1 MGFVMRKS
9 YPLRYPEHVSRGL
22 QHVFEGGENPM
33 AAKLLKIHVAEQV
46 RFPVSDVSPQVLR
59 KIQDRLVFTN
69 PEYEQRHLRGEWIG
83 GIPAQIH
90 CVRKV
95 GSTYVVPRG
104 FLDQLL
110 DLCRKFQQPYKIFD
124 NRRVLDPV
132 PMEFHGQLKEY
143 QLQAAEEIL
152 ERDAATLRGGYKSGK
167 TVIALYVIA
176 QRMQPTLVL
185 IPRMDLLEGWLT
197 KIVNFLQI
205 PLEEVGLFV
214 QGVHKIGERI
224 TVAHTAEMMKVW
236 RKVKD
241 RIGFVVLDECQR
253 SPAKVLTQLIPNF
266 DSRYLLGL
274 CNATQR
280 YDQLSRFIYLY
291 MGDVVYSINEQDAR
305 EGRGIIRAQ
314 VVARATS
321 FDYPYQSRDD
331 YAPMLEAL
339 MADKG
344 RTRLIADDIEAELQ
358 SAEGPL
364 VVVSGGATQNAALQ
378 SELSERGIQAVI
390 PECRCSEDAQEDEES
405 VPADEDPVSTGVD
418 NFPQGPAVVLM
429 SADDLLRC
437 YRHVSTGVLFLAVP
451 LFFKKNVTQAIRG
464 LIAHA
469 GSNNGSGAAASSN
482 GRRVKIYDYVD
493 HKIGLFENYFRM
505 RSYNYGVHPD
515 VLLNNN

>member
-1 MGFVMRKS
+1 MRKND
-9 YPLRYPEHVSRGL
+9 PLRFSDHGYRGL
-22 QHVFEGGENPM
+22 PYLFESGEPQM
-33 AAKLLKIHVAEQV
+33 AAKLLKIHVAEHI
-46 RFPVSDVSPQVLR
+46 RIPAGDVSPQVMR

-83 GIPAQIH
+83 GIPAQIN
-90 CVRKV
+90 CIRKM
-95 GSTYVVPRG
+95 GSTYVLPRG
-104 FLDQLL
+104 FLDQLV
-110 DLCRKFQQPYKIFD
+110 DLCRKFQQPYKIID

-132 PMEFHGQLKEY
+132 SMEFHGQLKEY

-152 ERDAATLRGGYKSGK
+152 ERDAATLLGGYKSGK

-176 QRMQPTLVL
+176 QRKQPTLVL

-214 QGVHKIGERI
+214 QGLHKLGERI

-236 RKVKD
+236 KKVKE
-241 RIGFVVLDECQR
+241 RVGFVVLDECQR

-280 YDQLSRFIYLY
+280 YDQLSRFIYLH
-291 MGDVVYSINEQDAR
+291 MGDVVYSINEHDAR
-305 EGRGIIRAQ
+305 EGRGIIRAH
-314 VVARATS
+314 VVARPTE
-321 FDYPYQSRDD
+321 FDYPYRGRDD
-331 YAPMLEAL
+331 YAAMLQAL
-339 MADKG
+339 MTDDE
-344 RTRLIADDIEAELQ
+344 RTRMIADDVATELED
-358 SAEGPL
+358 ADRPL
-364 VVVSGGATQNAALQ
+364 VVVSGGAVHNAVLQ
-378 SELSERGIQAVI
+378 AELNRRGIRVHI
-390 PECRCSEDAQEDEES
+390 PDCRWEEGPEGDLDNEDEPGEGTCHCLDDF
-405 VPADEDPVSTGVD
+405 PEGPV
-418 NFPQGPAVVLM
+418 AVLM
-429 SADDLLRC
+429 SAEDFLRC
-437 YRHVSTGVLFLAVP
+437 YRHLRTDVLFLAVP
-451 LFFKKNVTQAIRG
+451 LFFKKAVTHAIRG
-464 LIAHA
+464 VLMSGSSNGGNGA
-469 GSNNGSGAAASSN
+469 GASLN

>member
-1 MGFVMRKS
+1 MRKIHS
-9 YPLRYPEHVSRGL
+9 FRYVDQGYRGY
-22 QHVFEGGENPM
+22 HNVHEGGDSPV
-33 AAKLLKIHVAEQV
+33 AAKLLKIHVAEQI
-46 RFPVSDVSPQVLR
+46 RFPVGDVSPQVIR

-90 CVRKV
+90 CLRKM
-95 GSTYVVPRG
+95 GSSYVAPRG

-124 NRRVLDPV
+124 NRRLLDSV

-152 ERDAATLRGGYKSGK
+152 ERDAATLLGGYKSGK

-176 QRMQPTLVL
+176 QRKQPTLVL

-205 PLEEVGLFV
+205 PLEEIGLFV
-214 QGVHKIGERI
+214 QGLHKMGNRI

-236 RKVKD
+236 RRVKNHV
-241 RIGFVVLDECQR
+241 GFVVLDECQR

-280 YDQLSRFIYLY
+280 YALLSRFVYLY
-291 MGDVVYSINEQDAR
+291 LGDVVYTINEQDAR
-305 EGRGIIRAQ
+305 EGRGILRAQ
-314 VVARATS
+314 VVARATG
-321 FDYPYQSRDD
+321 FDYPYQTRED
-331 YAPMLEAL
+331 YDPMLQAL
-339 MADKG
+339 INDEE
-344 RTRLIADDIEAELQ
+344 RTRIIANDIEVELEA
-358 SAEGPL
+358 AEGPL
-364 VVVSGGATQNAALQ
+364 VVVSGGDDHNAVLQAALRQ
-378 SELSERGIQAVI
+378 RGIEAVI
-390 PECRCSEDAQEDEES
+390 PECQWEDEAEGDS
-405 VPADEDPVSTGVD
+405 DEEGEANGDKVCACLNG
-418 NFPQGPAVVLM
+418 FPQGPAVVLM
-429 SADDLLRC
+429 KAEDLLRC
-437 YRHVSTGVLFLAVP
+437 YRHVTMEALFLAVP
-451 LFFKKNVTQAIRG
+451 LFFKKNVTQALRA
-464 LIAHA
+464 LLMQ
-469 GSNNGSGAAASSN
+469 SGANAGDGSAVESN

-493 HKIGLFENYFRM
+493 KKIGLFENYFRM

-515 VLLNNN
+515 VLLSGN

>member
-1 MGFVMRKS
+1 MRKIHTF
-9 YPLRYPEHVSRGL
+9 RYLDQGYRGY
-22 QHVFEGGENPM
+22 QDFHQGAESPM
-33 AAKLLKIHVAEQV
+33 AAKLLKIYVAEQV
-46 RFPVSDVSPQVLR
+46 RFPVSDVSPQVMR
-59 KIQDRLVFTN
+59 RIQDRLVFTN

-83 GIPAQIH
+83 GIPPQIH
-90 CVRKV
+90 CLKKL
-95 GSTYVVPRG
+95 GSSYVVPRG

-124 NRRVLDPV
+124 NRRLLASV

-152 ERDAATLRGGYKSGK
+152 ERDAATLLGGYKSGK

-176 QRMQPTLVL
+176 QRKQPTLVL

-205 PLEEVGLFV
+205 PLEEIGIFV
-214 QGVHKIGERI
+214 QGLHKMGERI

-236 RKVKD
+236 RKVKENV
-241 RIGFVVLDECQR
+241 GFVVLDECQR

-280 YDQLSRFIYLY
+280 YDLLSRFVFLY

-305 EGRGIIRAQ
+305 EGRGILRAQ
-314 VVARATS
+314 VVARPTG

-331 YAPMLEAL
+331 YVPMLQAL
-339 MADKG
+339 MSDEE
-344 RTRLIADDIEAELQ
+344 RTRIIVNDIEAELEV
-358 SAEGPL
+358 AEGPL
-364 VVVSGGATQNAALQ
+364 VVVSGGEEQTETLRAQLNQ
-378 SELSERGIQAVI
+378 RGIEVHI
-390 PECRCSEDAQEDEES
+390 PECRWEERRDHEEEELDT
-405 VPADEDPVSTGVD
+405 DEDQARGWLE
-418 NFPQGPAVVLM
+418 NFPQGPAVVIM
-429 SADDLLRC
+429 KADDLLRC
-437 YRHVSTGVLFLAVP
+437 YRHVIMEVLFLAVP
-451 LFFKKNVTQAIRG
+451 LFFKKNVTQALRALLMSCG
-464 LIAHA
+464 GH
-469 GSNNGSGAAASSN
+469 GGNGSGASSN

-493 HKIGLFENYFRM
+493 QKIGLFENYFRM

-515 VLLNNN
+515 ILLNNN

>member
-1 MGFVMRKS
+1 MRKTE
-9 YPLRYPEHVSRGL
+9 PLLFSDHGYRGL
-22 QHVFEGGENPM
+22 QYLFESGEPQT
-33 AAKLLKIHVAEQV
+33 AAKLLKIHVAEQI
-46 RFPVSDVSPQVLR
+46 RIPVGDVSPQVMR

-83 GIPAQIH
+83 GIPAQIN
-90 CVRKV
+90 CIRKM
-95 GSTYVVPRG
+95 GATYVLPRG

-110 DLCRKFQQPYKIFD
+110 DLCRKFQQPYKIID

-152 ERDAATLRGGYKSGK
+152 ERDAATLLGGYKSGK

-176 QRMQPTLVL
+176 RRKQPTLVL

-205 PLEEVGLFV
+205 PLEEIGLFV
-214 QGVHKIGERI
+214 QGLHKVGERI

-236 RKVKD
+236 KKVKE
-241 RIGFVVLDECQR
+241 RVGFVVLDECQR

-280 YDQLSRFIYLY
+280 YDQLSRFIYLN

-305 EGRGIIRAQ
+305 EGRGIIRAH
-314 VVARATS
+314 VVARPTD

-331 YAPMLEAL
+331 YEAMLQAL
-339 MADKG
+339 MTDEE
-344 RTRLIADDIEAELQ
+344 RTRLIVEDIAAELRE
-358 SAEGPL
+358 ADRPV
-364 VVVSGGATQNAALQ
+364 VVVSGGQVQNAVLQAAL
-378 SELSERGIQAVI
+378 SRRGVRVHI
-390 PECRCSEDAQEDEES
+390 PDCRWEAGAGEDSEDPD
-405 VPADEDPVSTGVD
+405 VPGEGTCHCLDD
-418 NFPQGPAVVLM
+418 FPEAPAVVLM
-429 SADDLLRC
+429 SVDDLLRC
-437 YRHVSTGVLFLAVP
+437 YRQVSTDALFLAVP
-451 LFFKKNVTQAIRG
+451 LFFKKAITHAVRG
-464 LIAHA
+464 VLMASP
-469 GSNNGSGAAASSN
+469 SNGGNGSGLSPN

-493 HKIGLFENYFRM
+493 QKIGLFENYFRM

-515 VLLNNN
+515 VLLNSH